1 VGRAGAV
8 IGKRSE
14 RGAERVTFVM
24 VILLTRCV
32 LCAWFLVQL
41 IVNRFKDEELAGIL
55 ELE

>member
-1 VGRAGAV
+1 MGRAGAV

-41 IVNRFKDEELAGIL
+41 IVNRFKDEELAGIGII
-55 ELE
+55 